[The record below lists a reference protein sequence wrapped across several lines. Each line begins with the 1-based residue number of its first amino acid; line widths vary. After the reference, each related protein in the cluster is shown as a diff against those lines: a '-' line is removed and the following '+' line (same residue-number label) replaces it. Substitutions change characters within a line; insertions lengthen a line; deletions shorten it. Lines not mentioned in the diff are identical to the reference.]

1 MWRLGF
7 VTRSLESYFHF
18 NKRIEK
24 SHRIRQASAI
34 VTIKND
40 KIGIETFFSRL
51 VLRIKVGIQPQLFS
65 LAKDSCIFNFQK
77 RLPILA
83 NLGEVL
89 TPNFGQT
96 FGTFVRSAGPLV
108 ALYNR
113 AVVCENY
120 SVITVSLV
128 SQSSAINLS
137 VEMRIP
143 NPKYKGRTRKIPQL
157 RTQPI
162 HVQPYIFCIVFS
174 YRESCVQRLPD
185 AFNKFNCKLSQRC

>member
-1 MWRLGF
+1 MHKGK
-7 VTRSLESYFHF
+7 
-18 NKRIEK
+18 KR
-24 SHRIRQASAI
+24 
-34 VTIKND
+34 
-40 KIGIETFFSRL
+40 ETFA
-51 VLRIKVGIQPQLFS
+51 S
-65 LAKDSCIFNFQK
+65 LSE
-77 RLPILA
+77 PIM
-83 NLGEVL
+83 LGEAL

-96 FGTFVRSAGPLV
+96 FGTFVRSEGPRV

-143 NPKYKGRTRKIPQL
+143 NTKSTPGKYHNCLKCASQIPNTKGAPGKYHNCVL
-157 RTQPI
+157 NL
-162 HVQPYIFCIVFS
+162 YICSLTFFCIVFS

-185 AFNKFNCKLSQRC
+185 AFNKSNCKFSQRC